1 MPLVAEYRDAALEM
15 GMADTLIARLSNIR
29 EVVVRPINSVRKYA
43 ELDQDPLAAGQ
54 ELGVE
59 SVLEESIQRWGNYIR
74 VTVRLVNV
82 PTGASLWTGTFD
94 ERFTNIFAVQD
105 AIAEKVA
112 GALALRFSGEEKQ
125 RLIKRHTENAE
136 AYELYLRGR
145 YHFVKLIPS
154 ETQKG
159 ISYFKRAIEID
170 PAYALAHVGL
180 ADAYRSL
187 ALADDMPATE
197 VFPKAKAAAQKAV
210 AIDDTLAEAHAVL
223 GFTITWYDWDWRT
236 AEQQYKRALE
246 LNPNS
251 ATTHWAYAHLLSNT
265 GRHAEALAEI
275 RRARELDPLNLIINA
290 GEGLYL
296 LHAGQTDEALAR
308 LQQTSELDPNYWL
321 AHLFTS
327 SAYIEKGMY
336 PEAVAE
342 ARKARALSGVSSQ
355 PTAYEGYALAKSGRQ
370 REARVVLEQLLKLST
385 ERYVPPYY
393 IALVYNGLG
402 ERDETFAWLE
412 RGVAQRDPKL
422 TFLKVEPKWNNLRD
436 DPCFT
441 AILKHMSLDAPSN

>member
-1 MPLVAEYRDAALEM
+1 QVAGRAGENRGEHRYILTVPGRGYRFVADVKRREDASTRTGISSVSSSKTIAVLPFMPLVAEYRDAALEM

-210 AIDDTLAEAHAVL
+210 AIDDTLAEAHA
-223 GFTITWYDWDWRT
+223 
-236 AEQQYKRALE
+236 
-246 LNPNS
+246 
-251 ATTHWAYAHLLSNT
+251 
-265 GRHAEALAEI
+265 
-275 RRARELDPLNLIINA
+275 
-290 GEGLYL
+290 
-296 LHAGQTDEALAR
+296 GQTDEALAR

-327 SAYIEKGMY
+327 GAYIEKGMY